1 VDRLVEGLSEGL
13 SEGSSKGSTRRRRSD
28 RLLAAVDGHRA
39 VVVVA
44 HDFPDPDA
52 IAAGWALAHLIRSRT
67 SLPCRLV
74 AGGDVVRGENRELVR
89 LLGPPLE
96 LLSSLELQP
105 RTATILVDCA
115 PDARNHLLSRQ
126 DVVPTANI
134 DHHRS
139 NARGG
144 RLAFRD
150 LRASA
155 AATVSI
161 AASYLKEQAVEPG
174 ESLATAMLYALRTET
189 QGHETHFSPLDR
201 RMLTW
206 ITERAHP
213 GRLAR
218 IENAPLRRSHF
229 VDLTLALEQVRTHDD
244 VALCMLPR
252 AEGPEIVAEVADLL
266 ARCEGVE
273 RVLCAAPVADDVM
286 LSLRTAPDGGDAAAL
301 ADAALRGLGH
311 SGGHEHR
318 AGGKIEG
325 AAVDGR
331 IPGSLQEKLRER
343 WLAACGATGVRARRL
358 VSRRDILD
366 AL

>member
-1 VDRLVEGLSEGL
+1 LSK
-13 SEGSSKGSTRRRRSD
+13 SSVRRRRSD
-28 RLLAAVDGHRA
+28 RFIGALEGHREA
-39 VVVVA
+39 VVVA

-52 IAAGWALAHLIRSRT
+52 IAAGWALSHLVRSRT
-67 SLPCRLV
+67 SLRCRLV
-74 AGGDVVRGENRELVR
+74 AGGDVVRGENRELIR

-96 LLSSLELQP
+96 LLPTLELKPQ
-105 RTATILVDCA
+105 TATILVDCA
-115 PDARNHLLSRQ
+115 ASAQNHLLARQ
-126 DVVPTANI
+126 GVLPTANI
-134 DHHRS
+134 DHHHS
-139 NARGG
+139 HAKGP
-144 RLAFRD
+144 RLPFRD

-161 AASYLKEQAVEPG
+161 AASYLREQAVEPG

-189 QGHETHFSPLDR
+189 QGHQTYFSALDR

-244 VALCMLPR
+244 VAICMLPR

-266 ARCEGVE
+266 ARCEGVS
-273 RVLCAAPVADDVM
+273 RVLCAAPVGGDLM

-301 ADAALRGLGH
+301 ADATLTGLGH

-325 AAVDGR
+325 VTVDGR
-331 IPGSLQEKLRER
+331 IPGPLQEKLRER

-358 VSRRDILD
+358 VARRDILE